1 MVSWEGMLRMAR
13 KDYYRILGVSRGA
26 SLDEIRKAYRTLARR
41 HHPDRNEGDPACEER
56 LKEIN
61 EAYSVLGDPEKKK
74 AYDADP
80 WVSVTRSRVSAAD
93 RLESSAARGAVG
105 LGPWAELVER
115 LFHDPFVD
123 GVFFGPRGHGRRP
136 ETVPQRSF
144 GGKRNA
150 GAKGPSVEVH
160 LEVAA
165 SCLERGE
172 ERWISYRAG
181 DRVETVLVKIPPG
194 AAEGTVL
201 RMAGRGAD
209 SPYGGPPGDLYVVV
223 HVVPDE

>member
-1 MVSWEGMLRMAR
+1 MAR

-26 SLDEIRKAYRTLARR
+26 SREEIRKAYRRLARR

-74 AYDADP
+74 VYDAEP
-80 WVSVTRSRVSAAD
+80 KGSVRRPRVSTPHGA
-93 RLESSAARGAVG
+93 EFSAAGGAVES
-105 LGPWAELVER
+105 GPWAELFER

-123 GVFFGPRGHGRRP
+123 GFSFGPRGQGGRP
-136 ETVPQRSF
+136 DPLPQRSF
-144 GGKRNA
+144 GGKRSA

-165 SCLERGE
+165 SRRDRGE
-172 ERWISYRAG
+172 ERWVSYRAG
-181 DRVETVLVKIPPG
+181 DRIETVLVKIPPG

-223 HVVPDE
+223 HVVPDA